1 MQQWTEQGLQ
11 CGYQRPNLRKLTLQ
25 QAKEVL
31 LSQVKEFLE
40 LFRRDPPP
48 TVSEEV
54 PELYQ
59 NPTLKRLTPEQ
70 ARMLIVGHASV
81 GDQGAKDLM
90 EVLFPDET
98 PCS

>member
-1 MQQWTEQGLQ
+1 VDRARPSIWLSETELQ
-11 CGYQRPNLRKLTLQ
+11 EFNPPTGQRS
-25 QAKEVL
+25 L

-40 LFRRDPPP
+40 PFRRDRPQA
-48 TVSEEV
+48 VSEKA
-54 PELYQ
+54 PKIYQ
-59 NPTLKRLTPEQ
+59 KPTLKKLTSEQ

-98 PCS
+98 SCS